1 MTRDQIITAAE
12 TTNAKEFVTLLD
24 SQSVAFMVLDMDNML
39 DPNDGYLNLA
49 IEGLDK
55 GEAILFVD
63 GVFSGQ

>member
-1 MTRDQIITAAE
+1 MKRDQIITAAE

-24 SQSVAFMVLDMDNML
+24 KWSVAFMVLDMDNIM

-55 GEAILFVD
+55 GETLLFVD